1 MASFRCFLLRISTMR
16 ATSMEVPDRWH
27 LTENASSAFLDAAC
41 KSTPAICG
49 AIGATT
55 ISPAL
60 LTNAEKLQCESYLRR
75 EETNAA
81 TSRRLCERAH
91 TFPVWRQIGDDAICR
106 CGDEACRAWV
116 VVVPSRPGPPV
127 VRGRRW
133 DLLGAPA
140 PVWLRGGGAPSL
152 LPRR

>member
-1 MASFRCFLLRISTMR
+1 MR

-41 KSTPAICG
+41 KSTPAIRG
-49 AIGATT
+49 AIGAMT

-81 TSRRLCERAH
+81 IGALTKEGVSIGQIVRRYSLRS
-91 TFPVWRQIGDDAICR
+91 TGSM
-106 CGDEACRAWV
+106 AW
-116 VVVPSRPGPPV
+116 
-127 VRGRRW
+127 
-133 DLLGAPA
+133 
-140 PVWLRGGGAPSL
+140 
-152 LPRR
+152 